1 MPSNVVLVAPEI
13 PQNTGNII
21 RLCANTGSRLHLVEP
36 MGFSLTE
43 KSLRRASLDYSDLAE
58 LVVHKSFEALLE
70 SIDATQMFV
79 TTTGGTISYDKVDFQ
94 DGDTVVFG
102 SESKGLPDEIIS
114 ALPPSNRIRIPMMPA
129 NRSINL
135 SNAVALV
142 VYEMWRQNSFS
153 GEEQPTPTSQEYFS

>member
-1 MPSNVVLVAPEI
+1 LPSNVVLVAPEI